1 MSPWKARIPRSTSLR
16 AVRQTVAARR
26 AAVQAERTRRVG
38 DPWEADRLAAE
49 QLGLGAPAQSDR
61 VSGPDGD
68 EAVAAAG
75 DGSLADALPPLDALP
90 ADPTPRG
97 GVTDPSMR
105 FGVPG
110 LPVSRAHPFY
120 IGFMGATG
128 VLVASFLLGLLG
140 RLTSVLTLVV
150 IALFLA
156 LALDPLVRRLQGH
169 GLSRGSAVA
178 LVFLGVVLLFV
189 GFGFAIVPPLAAEAA
204 DITTALPG
212 WVDDFQKTQ
221 WVIDLDK
228 QFGIINTVTEQLK
241 TRLANGETV
250 VQLFGGVLGAGQ
262 AVISGAFSAFT
273 VLVLTLYFTASLNT
287 LTEAAY
293 ALVPAS
299 RRGRVRLIGDEII
312 RRIGGYTSGQVA
324 VATINA
330 AFTYIGLLVLGLP
343 YALVLAITVGILGLI
358 PMVGA
363 TIGALVIVVAALFQ
377 SWQAAVIV
385 MIYYLIYQQVENY
398 VIAPRI
404 MSRTVNLP
412 GFLAVIAALA
422 GGALLGILG
431 ALIAIPIAASILLIV
446 QEVIIP
452 RQQRQ

>member
-16 AVRQTVAARR
+16 AVREAVVERRAAAQAERARR
-26 AAVQAERTRRVG
+26 AV

-49 QLGLGAPAQSDR
+49 QLGLNAPAR
-61 VSGPDGD
+61 TATEPDPD
-68 EAVAAAG
+68 DAHAAPG
-75 DGSLADALPPLDALP
+75 DGSLTDALPPLDALSPGP
-90 ADPTPRG
+90 ATREGAAVDST
-97 GVTDPSMR
+97 R

-128 VLVASFLLGLLG
+128 VLMASFLLGLLG
-140 RLTSVLTLVV
+140 RLTSVITLVV

-156 LALDPLVRRLQGH
+156 LALDPLVRWLQGR
-169 GLSRGSAVA
+169 GLARGSAVA
-178 LVFLGVVLLFV
+178 LVFLGVVLLFT
-189 GFGFAIVPPLAAEAA
+189 GFGFAVVPPLATEAA
-204 DITTALPG
+204 DLTQALPG

-287 LTEAAY
+287 LTEATY

-299 RRGRVRLIGDEII
+299 RRARVRLIGDEII

-324 VATINA
+324 VAAINA
-330 AFTYIGLLVLGLP
+330 TFTYVGLLVLGLP

-363 TIGALVIVVAALFQ
+363 TIGAVVITVAALFQ
-377 SWQAAVIV
+377 SWQAAVV
-385 MIYYLIYQQVENY
+385 VAVYYLIYQQVENY

-452 RQQRQ
+452 RQQRS